1 LTTQNPD
8 RLRELGGKQNIL
20 REKLIEKYG
29 KERTKE
35 IRDIMIEK
43 RKQKAPMKAAETAVT
58 SAVTSAEPEHKP
70 LDVQADESGE
80 DSDGD
85 NASVHTSEPGDSKK
99 RKLADADGKKN
110 EKGVPKKRK
119 QKQKMEEATPVV
131 GDGDSESLIVSSKAK
146 EVQQDSTLALYSNSH
161 F

>member
-1 LTTQNPD
+1 MIRD
-8 RLRELGGKQNIL
+8 
-20 REKLIEKYG
+20 KLIEKYG

-35 IRDIMIEK
+35 IRDTMIEK
-43 RKQKAPMKAAETAVT
+43 TKQKAPMKAAETAGTSAVASAVT

-85 NASVHTSEPGDSKK
+85 NASVHTSEPGDGKK
-99 RKLADADGKKN
+99 RKLVDADGKKN

-131 GDGDSESLIVSSKAK
+131 GDGDSESLIVSSKPK
-146 EVQQDSTLALYSNSH
+146 EVQQDSTLALYSYWC
-161 F
+161 